1 MTPLTSK
8 QRRHLKSLAQRL
20 DATLSI
26 GKLGLT
32 DSFIKTA
39 NETFAL
45 HELLKVR
52 LSNLK
57 EQKQTLAVELAQR
70 TASHLVCIIGHVAV
84 LYRQKPTPSVTGV
97 NNSISSASKV
107 ADG

>member
-1 MTPLTSK
+1 MTTLTNAE
-8 QRRHLKSLAQRL
+8 RRHLKSLAQRL

-32 DSFIKTA
+32 DSFINTVNTA
-39 NETFAL
+39 FAS

-57 EQKQTLAVELAQR
+57 EQKKTLAAELAQK
-70 TASHLVCIIGHVAV
+70 TDSQLVWLIGHVAV
-84 LYRQKPTPSVTGV
+84 IYRKKPP
-97 NNSISSASKV
+97 NK
-107 ADG
+107 